1 MRPFLGWVCGV
12 LWMGSAGFAWLVVE
26 ADDSADGVV
35 DYSEFLAACV
45 SVAWGQCGT
54 GSAGASAN
62 GCQLGKRHEPYEA
75 ALRFPSNLNLWTMY
89 WQI

>member
-1 MRPFLGWVCGV
+1 
-12 LWMGSAGFAWLVVE
+12 MGLQGSMFAWLVAE

-54 GSAGASAN
+54 GGAGASTWETS
-62 GCQLGKRHEPYEA
+62 R
-75 ALRFPSNLNLWTMY
+75 T
-89 WQI
+89 I